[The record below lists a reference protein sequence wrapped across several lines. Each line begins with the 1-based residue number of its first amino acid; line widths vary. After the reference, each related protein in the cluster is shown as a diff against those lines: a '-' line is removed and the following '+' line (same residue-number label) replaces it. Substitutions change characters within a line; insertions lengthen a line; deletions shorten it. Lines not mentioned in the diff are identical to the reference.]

1 MLGRGRLFAV
11 ERCSPFLFFFLP
23 QTWLKGWIMSQ
34 PASCCM
40 TNSSSSTV
48 GGYFFFKSLVPL
60 EHRGFRAL
68 ILLLLLSFVSCC
80 RWGPSFLPCCSLVL
94 LPTTP
99 FLTGAFYFFP
109 CLVQDAFLFF
119 LPLFYVIVASR
130 ADKHFACCLWHKS
143 RQLHTGFVSLGAYEW
158 PRRMN
163 RCPCACGWLV
173 SLKCQHVTGCWEVSS
188 STGCPAKT
196 DKNTPLVNS

>member
-1 MLGRGRLFAV
+1 
-11 ERCSPFLFFFLP
+11 
-23 QTWLKGWIMSQ
+23 MSQ

-99 FLTGAFYFFP
+99 FLTGAFYFFSMFGP
-109 CLVQDAFLFF
+109 GCFSFFPPTFLCNCG
-119 LPLFYVIVASR
+119 L
-130 ADKHFACCLWHKS
+130 KS
-143 RQLHTGFVSLGAYEW
+143 RQTLCLLFVTQEQTITHWFCVPWGL
-158 PRRMN
+158 R
-163 RCPCACGWLV
+163 
-173 SLKCQHVTGCWEVSS
+173 VTE
-188 STGCPAKT
+188 T
-196 DKNTPLVNS
+196 DE